1 MRYWMGYTLWW
12 LFLGWFE
19 SDWSKWW
26 WLGDYPLVFCLW
38 KPWSIEI
45 DDKHCVDLPCLK
57 HDIFNSYVKSNH
69 RVSVK
74 SAGLSAAKEAV
85 KIGEY
90 SIHQWGGPFR
100 YSNMACFVIPYYPLS
115 LRKTKT
121 DPFIWSGSRH
131 CSVISCKH
139 SYWGL
144 VFHIY
149 IHMGASQ
156 NRRSGTS
163 SGTTPVPYPR
173 SLPPFH
179 TSLKDPF
186 HTSVPYLWSIRYDIY
201 VCIYIYIYTWICAV
215 WFYICTRVLERT
227 YIHECVHARIGL
239 LCPSPVIVL
248 ASLCLQR
255 LLSDGRDVLGCCQLA
270 V

>member
-1 MRYWMGYTLWW
+1 MIDAIYIYISIINIFNHQYYDIISCNPLYMDIWWDIEWDIPFGGYFWDDLNPTGQNGDDLGITLW
-12 LFLGWFE
+12 F
-19 SDWSKWW
+19 
-26 WLGDYPLVFCLW
+26 FCLW

-131 CSVISCKH
+131 CPVISCKH

-149 IHMGASQ
+149 I
-156 NRRSGTS
+156 
-163 SGTTPVPYPR
+163 
-173 SLPPFH
+173 
-179 TSLKDPF
+179 
-186 HTSVPYLWSIRYDIY
+186 
-201 VCIYIYIYTWICAV
+201 
-215 WFYICTRVLERT
+215 YICF
-227 YIHECVHARIGL
+227 
-239 LCPSPVIVL
+239 PWNKS
-248 ASLCLQR
+248 
-255 LLSDGRDVLGCCQLA
+255 
-270 V
+270 